1 MCSSLPPSGN
11 GSSTRRVRVRT
22 LRRRQLQH
30 IILEVGER
38 FALTEVFVIGSSA
51 ILAVL
56 PDPPEGVL
64 TSTRDVDIIPPND
77 GDERIADQISY
88 VIGESSA
95 FDIEYGYHAQGVS
108 MKTPTYAP
116 HGWQA
121 RTIDVS
127 VGKIVAHC
135 MEPHDVVLSKL
146 GAGREKDLEF
156 ASAAAALGVVEQ
168 SVLLTRLRLVPATA
182 EHSGLIAERIAAL
195 FK

>member
-1 MCSSLPPSGN
+1 M
-11 GSSTRRVRVRT
+11 
-22 LRRRQLQH
+22 RRRELQH
-30 IILEVGER
+30 IVLEVGER

-64 TSTRDVDIIPPND
+64 TTTRDVDIIPPND
-77 GDERIADQISY
+77 EDERMADQISF
-88 VIGESSA
+88 VIGEASP

-108 MKTPTYAP
+108 LKTPTYAP

-121 RTIDVS
+121 RTVDVS

-156 ASAAAALGVVEQ
+156 ARAAAALGLVEEP
-168 SVLLTRLRLVPATA
+168 VLVRRLGLVPATE
-182 EHSGLIAERIAAL
+182 EHSRLIAARIAAL
-195 FK
+195 FE

>member
-22 LRRRQLQH
+22 LRLRQLQH

-38 FALTEVFVIGSSA
+38 F
-51 ILAVL
+51 
-56 PDPPEGVL
+56 
-64 TSTRDVDIIPPND
+64 
-77 GDERIADQISY
+77 
-88 VIGESSA
+88 
-95 FDIEYGYHAQGVS
+95 
-108 MKTPTYAP
+108 YAP

-156 ASAAAALGVVEQ
+156 ASAAAALGLVEQ

-182 EHSGLIAERIAAL
+182 DHLGLIAERIATL

>member
-1 MCSSLPPSGN
+1 M
-11 GSSTRRVRVRT
+11 
-22 LRRRQLQH
+22 RRRELQH
-30 IILEVGER
+30 ILLEVGER

-64 TSTRDVDIIPPND
+64 TATRDVDIIPPND
-77 GDERIADQISY
+77 EDERMADQISY
-88 VIGESSA
+88 VIGEASP
-95 FDIEYGYHAQGVS
+95 FDVEYGYHAQGVS
-108 MKTPTYAP
+108 LKTPTYAP

-156 ASAAAALGVVEQ
+156 ASAAAALGLVVQ
-168 SVLLTRLRLVPATA
+168 SVLLTNLRFVPTTT
-182 EHSGLIAERIAAL
+182 EHSRLIAERISAL

>member
-1 MCSSLPPSGN
+1 
-11 GSSTRRVRVRT
+11 
-22 LRRRQLQH
+22 LQH

-38 FALTEVFVIGSSA
+38 F
-51 ILAVL
+51 
-56 PDPPEGVL
+56 
-64 TSTRDVDIIPPND
+64 
-77 GDERIADQISY
+77 
-88 VIGESSA
+88 
-95 FDIEYGYHAQGVS
+95 
-108 MKTPTYAP
+108 YAP

-156 ASAAAALGVVEQ
+156 ASAAAALGLVEQ

-182 EHSGLIAERIAAL
+182 DHLGLIAERIATL
-195 FK
+195 FKGVVLRMSVAITRTHDRIMDACPVRIGRQSATFSRSSGQDRCL

>member
-1 MCSSLPPSGN
+1 VRSSRLPSGN
-11 GSSTRRVRVRT
+11 GSSIRRVRDRAV
-22 LRRRQLQH
+22 RRRELQH

-64 TSTRDVDIIPPND
+64 TTTRDVDIILPND
-77 GDERIADQISY
+77 EDERLADQISY
-88 VIGESSA
+88 VIGEASP

-108 MKTPTYAP
+108 LKTPTYAP

-121 RTIDVS
+121 RTIDIS

-156 ASAAAALGVVEQ
+156 ARAAAVLGLIEQ
-168 SVLLTRLRLVPATA
+168 SVLLSRLRLVPATA
-182 EHSGLIAERIAAL
+182 EHSHLIAERIAAL

>member
-1 MCSSLPPSGN
+1 M
-11 GSSTRRVRVRT
+11 
-22 LRRRQLQH
+22 RRRELQH

-38 FALTEVFVIGSSA
+38 FALTEIFVVGSSA

-64 TSTRDVDIIPPND
+64 TATRDVDIIPPND
-77 GDERIADQISY
+77 EDERMADRISY
-88 VIGESSA
+88 VIGEASP
-95 FDIEYGYHAQGVS
+95 FDVENGYHAQGVS
-108 MKTPTYAP
+108 LKTPTYAP
-116 HGWQA
+116 DGWQG

-156 ASAAAALGVVEQ
+156 ARAAAALGLVVQ
-168 SVLLTRLRLVPATA
+168 SVLLSRLRLVRATA
-182 EHSGLIAERIAAL
+182 EHARLIEERISAL
-195 FK
+195 FN